1 MCAVQYDKL
10 KAFSSKETPKILY
23 TFVQNNDTDPTKLI
37 QQVTGLRNDVIGG
50 SNSETIEQT
59 ADALLRVH
67 KDVIRVLGTAYLQ
80 DFIDADQ
87 KKGIQV

>member
-1 MCAVQYDKL
+1 M
-10 KAFSSKETPKILY
+10 
-23 TFVQNNDTDPTKLI
+23 QNNDTDPTKLI

-67 KDVIRVLGTAYLQ
+67 KDVIRVLGTAYL
-80 DFIDADQ
+80 
-87 KKGIQV
+87 